1 MDSLGSLNK
10 FTDSKDFIDFNSP
23 AIIETL
29 EAECNKLRYLESYP
43 VVVRS
48 KIRSKQSEIRILE
61 NELSADLNS
70 QKSQLL
76 KIKRR
81 QELENKYLELSKLKE
96 ELSLFQKELVYA
108 NNVKNV
114 ASVRLQMYEDLLN
127 SHREGDVVGG
137 NNQDKL

>member
-10 FTDSKDFIDFNSP
+10 FTDSKDFIDFNNP

-43 VVVRS
+43 SMVRS
-48 KIRSKQSEIRILE
+48 KIRSKQSEIRMME
-61 NELSADLNS
+61 SDLSTDLNS

-81 QELENKYLELSKLKE
+81 QELEDKYLELSKLKE

-127 SHREGDVVGG
+127 RHREGDIVDG